1 MNDIKENIASV
12 RQIISETAKKIGKN
26 PQDIR
31 LIAVSKLQPIEK
43 IKLAM
48 DAGISYLG
56 ENHVQEFLKKWEILG
71 NAAKWIF
78 IGHLQTNKVKYLTD
92 TISEIQTLD
101 SLKLSTKLQQELQKK
116 NRRLPVL
123 IQINIGEETTKS
135 GLFPKNLIPF
145 LNEILR
151 LFEPQNDI
159 FKPQPQNDILEQSPP
174 RMTYLDIQGLMAIPP
189 YFKDPEKSRPYFR
202 KMRELLLETQKAFP
216 NLSLRELSM
225 GMTHDFKIAI
235 EEGATQVRV
244 GEGIFGKR
252 R

>member
-1 MNDIKENIASV
+1 MDDIKENIASV
-12 RQIISETAKKIGKN
+12 RQIISESAKKVGKN

-48 DAGISYLG
+48 EAGITYLG

-78 IGHLQTNKVKYLTD
+78 IGHLQTNKVKYLTGA
-92 TISEIQTLD
+92 ISEIQTLD
-101 SLKLSTKLQQELQKK
+101 SIKLSTKLQQETEKK

-135 GLFPKNLIPF
+135 GLLPKNLTPF
-145 LNEILR
+145 LKEIIPLNT
-151 LFEPQNDI
+151 F
-159 FKPQPQNDILEQSPP
+159 
-174 RMTYLDIQGLMAIPP
+174 LDIQGLMAIPP
-189 YFKDPEKSRPYFR
+189 YFEDPEKSRPYFR

-235 EEGATQVRV
+235 EEGATQVRI
-244 GEGIFGKR
+244 GEAIFGR
-252 R
+252 RRK

>member
-12 RQIISETAKKIGKN
+12 RQIISETTKKIGKN

-43 IKLAM
+43 IKLAIE
-48 DAGISYLG
+48 AGITYLG

-101 SLKLSTKLQQELQKK
+101 SLKLSTKLQQEIQKK

-123 IQINIGEETTKS
+123 IQINMGEESTKS
-135 GLFPKNLIPF
+135 GLLPKNLTPF
-145 LNEILR
+145 LKEIVPL
-151 LFEPQNDI
+151 N
-159 FKPQPQNDILEQSPP
+159 SC
-174 RMTYLDIQGLMAIPP
+174 LDIQGLMAIPP
-189 YFKDPEKSRPYFR
+189 YFEDPEKSRPYFR
-202 KMRELLLETQKAFP
+202 KMRELLLESQKAFP
-216 NLSLRELSM
+216 NLSLKELSM
-225 GMTHDFKIAI
+225 GMSHDFKIAI
-235 EEGATQVRV
+235 EEGATQIRI
-244 GEGIFGKR
+244 GEAIFGKR
-252 R
+252 G